1 MIVSPDMFPMFTS
14 RSEDFS
20 MFYCLMDREFAE
32 TTLYG
37 VPNALYDCLFLQ
49 TVVDGGDDLKL
60 WTGLLDHAYREY
72 AGFQGQE
79 KIIENILHNIYLVLF
94 NLWQQQHGSMRVER
108 ELQRPEQLCMK
119 FYNLVLDHFTE
130 CRAMKFY
137 ADRLYITPQL
147 SCNNREASVQ
157 GIAEGGHRP
166 SCSSRDKIYDSAYHP
181 DSRTNGHP
189 PAFPRHL
196 LYVPVFP
203 KAHRHEHF
211 GVPQV
216 MQFCDRR
223 VAGGQSA
230 EKGRAIAVQMTVYTR
245 CGGQL

>member
-1 MIVSPDMFPMFTS
+1 
-14 RSEDFS
+14 

-49 TVVDGGDDLKL
+49 PVVDGGDDLKL

-94 NLWQQQHGSMRVER
+94 NLWQQQHGSTRVER

-137 ADRLYITPQL
+137 ADRLSPPNYLAIIVRQVCKESPK
-147 SCNNREASVQ
+147 EAIDRLVV
-157 GIAEGGHRP
+157 AEIKYMIRHTTLTAGQMAIRQHFPDTSYMCRYFRKRTGMSISEYRK
-166 SCSSRDKIYDSAYHP
+166 SCSFATD
-181 DSRTNGHP
+181 
-189 PAFPRHL
+189 
-196 LYVPVFP
+196 V
-203 KAHRHEHF
+203 
-211 GVPQV
+211 
-216 MQFCDRR
+216 
-223 VAGGQSA
+223 
-230 EKGRAIAVQMTVYTR
+230 
-245 CGGQL
+245 